1 MSPKTFG
8 VAMRVLPLALALV
21 LGSIQLSTQAA
32 VIGVVDSG
40 LDIMHPSFSNKVWAN
55 PGEIPANNLDDEQDG
70 YIDDLN
76 GWNFVE
82 NSGVLLD
89 RKYLNTFPADTPKFF
104 EIQKKILEGTVTDD
118 EKAWLKQSLENPEF
132 RKKLS
137 VFGNFV
143 HGTHVAGIS
152 ARKNPQSELIGLKLI
167 PTENPLA
174 PDSIYGIGDNARAA
188 TRFLAK
194 VWDTV
199 WPVVRDIGLKA
210 GLSKLAEIQS
220 AQFIK
225 VALYLNDKK
234 TDVANYSLGISA
246 TTASTIV
253 KPLLKA
259 VLGRDP
265 NEEEVTRYASFLVG
279 KFAENATKW
288 TALAPNTLFVIAAGN
303 DGANN
308 DVLPTSPANANADNS
323 ITVAATL
330 GRSRLASFSN
340 YGRQMVDVAA
350 PGVGIT
356 SEMPGSGQLVLSG
369 TSQAAPYVT
378 QVAAAIKDENP
389 DLSVHDLKRII
400 TGTVD
405 KRDWLADK
413 VKTSGIVNRD
423 RALRAAELAK
433 TTTVTQAI
441 SQALKDIPDL
451 ETPYESSLISR
462 EDEKLLWTP
471 ELPTGL

>member
-1 MSPKTFG
+1 
-8 VAMRVLPLALALV
+8 MRVLPLALALV
-21 LGSIQLSTQAA
+21 LGSAQISAQAA

-40 LDIMHPSFSNKVWAN
+40 LDVKHPSFANKVWTN
-55 PGEIPANNLDDEQDG
+55 PGEIPTNNLDDEQDG
-70 YIDDLN
+70 YIDDVN
-76 GWNFVE
+76 GWNFVQ
-82 NSGVLLD
+82 NNGILLD
-89 RKYLNTFPADTPKFF
+89 SKYLNTFPADTPRFF
-104 EIQKKILEGTVTDD
+104 EIQKKILEGTVTDE
-118 EKAWLKQSLENPEF
+118 EKSWVKQSLENPEF
-132 RKKLS
+132 RKKLGI
-137 VFGNFV
+137 FGNFV

-152 ARKNPQSELIGLKLI
+152 ARKNPNSELIGLKLI

-174 PDSIYGIGDNARAA
+174 PDSIYGVGDNARAA
-188 TRFLAK
+188 ARFISK

-220 AQFIK
+220 TQFVN

-246 TTASTIV
+246 TTASNIV

-259 VLGRDP
+259 VFGRDP
-265 NEEEVTRYASFLVG
+265 SEEEVTRYASFLVG

-288 TALAPNTLFVIAAGN
+288 AALAPNTLFVMAAGN
-303 DGANN
+303 DGADN
-308 DVLPTSPANANADNS
+308 DVLPTSPANARAANT

-330 GRSRLASFSN
+330 GRSRLAVFSN

-356 SEMPGSGQLVLSG
+356 SEIPGGGEVVLSG

-389 DLSVHDLKRII
+389 DLSVYDLKRII

-413 VKTSGIVNRD
+413 VRTSGIVNRD
-423 RALRAAELAK
+423 RALRAAELSK

-441 SQALKDIPDL
+441 TQALKDIPDL
-451 ETPYESSLISR
+451 ETPYESTLISR

-471 ELPTGL
+471 ALPAGL

>member
-1 MSPKTFG
+1 
-8 VAMRVLPLALALV
+8 MRVLPLALALV
-21 LGSIQLSTQAA
+21 LGSIQFSTQAA

-40 LDIMHPSFSNKVWAN
+40 LDVKHSGFANKIWSNA
-55 PGEIPANNLDDEQDG
+55 GEIPANNLDDEQDG

-82 NSGVLLD
+82 NNGVLLD
-89 RKYLNTFPADTPKFF
+89 SKYLNTFPADTPRFF
-104 EIQKKILEGTVTDD
+104 EIQKKILEGTVTDE
-118 EKAWLKQSLENPEF
+118 EKSWLKQSLENPEF

-152 ARKNPQSELIGLKLI
+152 ARKNPESELIGLKLI

-174 PDSIYGIGDNARAA
+174 PDSTYGAGDNARAA
-188 TRFLAK
+188 VRFLAK

-199 WPVVRDIGLKA
+199 WPVVRDAGIKA

-220 AQFIK
+220 AQFVK

-246 TTASTIV
+246 TTASAIV

-259 VLGRDP
+259 VLGREP
-265 NEEEVTRYASFLVG
+265 TEQEVIRYASFLVG

-288 TALAPNTLFVIAAGN
+288 AALAPDTLFVMAAGN
-303 DGANN
+303 DGADN
-308 DVLPTSPANANADNS
+308 DILPTSPANARAANT

-356 SEMPGSGQLVLSG
+356 SEIPGGGHVVLSG

-378 QVAAAIKDENP
+378 QVAAAVKDENP

-413 VKTSGIVNRD
+413 VKTSGIVNRE
-423 RALRAAELAK
+423 RAIRAAGLAK

-441 SQALKDIPDL
+441 AQALKEIPDL
-451 ETPYESSLISR
+451 ETPYEKTISR
-462 EDEKLLWTP
+462 DDEKMLWAP
-471 ELPTGL
+471 ELPAGL